1 MDALFQTIIYY
12 GFAAIV
18 VAFIGAI
25 IYFGWLALSSMLG
38 R

>member
-12 GFAAIV
+12 GFAAII

-25 IYFGWLALSSMLG
+25 IYFGWQALEGLFG
-38 R
+38 G